1 MYNKK
6 LKGSITV
13 PGDKSIS
20 HRAVMFASIAKGVS
34 HIKGFLNG
42 ADCISTINCF
52 RQMGIEIEQVTYD
65 CGKPV
70 DCNPCA
76 CGRRRTR
83 MGGGV
88 AEAPRTRQSVFHFY
102 RQINICNT

>member
-52 RQMGIEIEQVTYD
+52 RQMGIEIEQVNDKVTVN
-65 CGKPV
+65 GK
-70 DCNPCA
+70 A
-76 CGRRRTR
+76 CTDLQSRVKSFT
-83 MGGGV
+83 
-88 AEAPRTRQSVFHFY
+88 AETAELP
-102 RQINICNT
+102 